1 MRKLKVVSGMFIL
14 YLLIQIV
21 LLTLLLSSTDLQNAN
36 LLIRGLVMVGSY
48 AVSVFAVWLVFKK
61 VVSLGIALCSG
72 IIPLGL
78 FMVAGSIWSDGI
90 ELYDIILIF
99 SLLYASYLYST
110 LLNKEGV

>member
-1 MRKLKVVSGMFIL
+1 MRKLKVVLGMFVL

-21 LLTLLLSSTDLQNAN
+21 LLTSLLSSTDLQNAN
-36 LLIRGLVMVGSY
+36 LLIRSLVMVGSY
-48 AVSVFAVWLVFKK
+48 AVSVLVVWFVFRK

-78 FMVAGSIWSDGI
+78 YVVVVGILDEAI
-90 ELYDIILIF
+90 ELYDIVLIF